1 MPKLSKTKAQP
12 QPKLQCQRHSAS
24 QWRHYYQILNTQKTD
39 PVTLYLSSLAPTG
52 RRSVSSLLNTA
63 ANLIQFDGELENM
76 PWYLVQF
83 EQVMQIR
90 NSLKNQHKSANTINL
105 TLAAL
110 RGISKT
116 CLSLGLISAEQWWRI
131 KTVKRV
137 PTQREA
143 SGHCLRLQEL
153 KRLHR
158 CCQQDHTPAGQRDHA
173 LIALLLATGL
183 RRSEV
188 CQLDL
193 TDYHPKT
200 GLITVRAGKG
210 NQYRTAYLTPE
221 NRMIVNRW
229 VRYRGKHAG
238 PLFTPVSKNGTCR
251 LRRLCSESVY
261 QVVKRRTEQAGLSH
275 ITPHDLRRT
284 FVTQLLSAGVDL
296 NTTRQLVGHADLQTT
311 ARYDLRDERSHQRML
326 RQVQSR

>member
-1 MPKLSKTKAQP
+1 MIKRPKTKIQTQSQSQP
-12 QPKLQCQRHSAS
+12 ALPAH
-24 QWRHYYQILNTQKTD
+24 WRHYYQVLNRQKTD
-39 PVTLYLSSLAPTG
+39 PVTLYLSSLAPSG
-52 RRSVSSLLNTA
+52 RRSVSSLLKTA
-63 ANLIQFDGELENM
+63 ADLIQFEGELESM

-116 CLSLGLISAEQWWRI
+116 CLSLGFITAEQWWRI
-131 KTVKRV
+131 KSVKRV
-137 PTQREA
+137 PAKREA
-143 SGHCLRLQEL
+143 SGHCLRPQEL

-158 CCQQDHTPAGQRDHA
+158 QCQQDKTFAGQRDHA
-173 LIALLLATGL
+173 VIALLLATGL

-193 TDYHPKT
+193 ADYQPKT
-200 GLITVRAGKG
+200 GLLTVRAGKG
-210 NQYRTAYLTPE
+210 NQHRIAYLTPE
-221 NRMIVNRW
+221 NRKLLGQW
-229 VRYRGKHAG
+229 LRYRGSHAG
-238 PLFTPVSKNGTCR
+238 PLFNPIGKDGTCH
-251 LRRLCSESVY
+251 LRRLCSESIY
-261 QVVKRRTEQAGLSH
+261 QVVKRRTEQAGLSN

-296 NTTRQLVGHADLQTT
+296 NTTRQLVGHADVQTT
-311 ARYDLRDERSHQRML
+311 ARYDLRDERSHQRVL